1 MQHNLQ
7 TLSNGLRLLS
17 IPMPGV
23 KSVTVLILV
32 GTGSRYETHNINGI
46 SHFLEHMVYKGTKKR
61 PGAIDI
67 PTEIEGF
74 GGAWNAFTSKDHTG
88 FYIKAAVTHLP
99 HIFDILSDVLQN
111 SLLKEEEIE
120 KEKGVIVEEINM
132 YEDTPMQKVGEV
144 YDELLYGDI
153 PLGWNIAGTP
163 AIVRNMTRQD
173 FVDYWKNHYTPS
185 NMVIAVAGGVD
196 ANSKL
201 PELVEKYLGKW
212 TDGSALKYEKA
223 QVVQTG
229 PRVKIKTKKTE
240 QAHLCI
246 GVPSYPLDH
255 PDRYN
260 LAIMTTVLG
269 GGASSRLFDE
279 IREKRGLAYYCR
291 SSNDQYPDVGHFVTQ
306 SGLVLSKVEE
316 AVTVILNEFHLL
328 AANSRKVEK
337 AELQRAK
344 ELLKGHLILSMEDS
358 RNVAGFYGSD
368 LLIENKIRTLDQ
380 IINKIDTVMAEDI
393 VKVAGDIFK
402 TEKLNL
408 AIIGPYEDEE
418 KFKKLL
424 VF

>member
-7 TLSNGLRLLS
+7 TLSNGLRLLTV
-17 IPMPGV
+17 PMPGV

-32 GTGSRYETHNINGI
+32 GTGSRYETRNINGI
-46 SHFLEHMVYKGTKKR
+46 SHFLEHMVYKGTKRR

-88 FYIKAAVTHLP
+88 FYIKAAVTHLD
-99 HIFDILSDVLQN
+99 HIFDILADVLQN

-144 YDELLYGDI
+144 YDELMYGDI

-163 AIVRNMTRQD
+163 EIVRKMTRAD
-173 FVDYWKNHYTPS
+173 FSDYWKKHYTPS
-185 NMVIAVAGGVD
+185 NMVIAVAGGIKD
-196 ANSKL
+196 IKGTA
-201 PELVEKYLGKW
+201 EKYLGKW
-212 TDGSALKYEKA
+212 TDGKA
-223 QVVQTG
+223 IECELAKVTQNG
-229 PRVKIKTKKTE
+229 PRVKIKNKKTE

-246 GVPSYPLDH
+246 GVPGYPLNH
-255 PDRYN
+255 PERYN
-260 LAIMTTVLG
+260 LAVMTTVLG
-269 GGASSRLFDE
+269 GGASSRLFEE

-306 SGLVLSKVEE
+306 SGIVLSKIEE
-316 AVTVILNEFHLL
+316 AIKVIVNEFYLI
-328 AANSRKVEK
+328 ANSKRPVTKD
-337 AELQRAK
+337 ELQRAK
-344 ELLKGHLILSMEDS
+344 ELLKGHLILSLEDS
-358 RNVAGFYGSD
+358 RNVAGFFGSD
-368 LLIENKIRTLDQ
+368 LLIEKKVRTLDE
-380 IINKIDTVMAEDI
+380 ILEKLD
-393 VKVAGDIFK
+393 KVVVDDVVRVASDIFK
-402 TEKLNL
+402 QEKLNL

-424 VF
+424 AF

>member
-7 TLSNGLRLLS
+7 TLSNGLRLLT